1 MNRGKRIDR
10 IYIKVIQLLIER
22 PEPLS
27 TKEILEALA
36 RDGILKRSEGDKKS
50 LIRALNRLE
59 ELGLIVSEG
68 GRGRGG
74 KRWELTPQAEEMFSQ
89 INDEDGIG
97 LLVLLALL
105 PDEYRELPIF
115 NSVERIALSISK
127 RLGEKRV
134 KDLKE
139 RFFYQKPYTMRFA
152 PISDSKL
159 AEIVKAIIEE
169 RPVEVIRKD
178 LPIDQLFKESP
189 PGTSNLRKIYP
200 ISLFYYDGNFYV
212 GAIRRHGN
220 GWRYRTYL
228 LGSLSLYG
236 VPYESFPRDREFVK
250 LVEKKRK
257 TGMDFPEPKPFL
269 FKVVLSEIGGR
280 ELKIE
285 GALAFTTQIEAKK
298 RSDGTFEVLL
308 VGYAEPRFCNEFLQK
323 DFIEIISLTEKEFER
338 IDHELIKEMFKRRGV
353 NLPLPPRSFKQNT
366 ENFKKFLKYL
376 RALTS
381 KKDNAVELALKNL
394 N

>member
-27 TKEILEALA
+27 TKAILEALA
-36 RDGILKRSEGDKKS
+36 REGILSRSEGDKKS

-68 GRGRGG
+68 GRGRSG
-74 KRWELTPQAEEMFSQ
+74 KRWELTPEAEEMFSQ

-115 NSVERIALSISK
+115 SSVERIALSISK

-139 RFFYQKPYTMRFA
+139 KFFYQKPYTMRFA

-159 AEIVKAIIEE
+159 TEIVKAIIEE

-178 LPIDQLFKESP
+178 LPIDRPFRESP
-189 PGTSNLRKIYP
+189 PGMSNLRTIYP

-236 VPYESFPRDREFVK
+236 ASYESFPRDREFIK
-250 LVEKKRK
+250 LVEEKRK

-280 ELKIE
+280 ELKIG
-285 GALAFTTQIEAKK
+285 GALAFTTQIEAKR
-298 RSDGTFEVLL
+298 RSDGNFEVLL
-308 VGYAEPRFCNEFLQK
+308 VGYTEPRFCNEFLQK
-323 DFIEIISLTEKEFER
+323 DFIEIIPPTEEEFER
-338 IDHELIKEMFKRRGV
+338 LDRELLKEIFKRRGV
-353 NLPLPPRSFKQNT
+353 NLPLPPRSFKQNVK
-366 ENFKKFLKYL
+366 NLKKFLKYL
-376 RALTS
+376 EELLER
-381 KKDNAVELALKNL
+381 KEKAVKSAFERNK
-394 N
+394 

>member
-1 MNRGKRIDR
+1 
-10 IYIKVIQLLIER
+10 
-22 PEPLS
+22 
-27 TKEILEALA
+27 
-36 RDGILKRSEGDKKS
+36 
-50 LIRALNRLE
+50 
-59 ELGLIVSEG
+59 
-68 GRGRGG
+68 
-74 KRWELTPQAEEMFSQ
+74 MFSQ

-115 NSVERIALSISK
+115 SSVERIALSISK

-178 LPIDQLFKESP
+178 LPIDWPFRESP
-189 PGTSNLRKIYP
+189 PGMSNLRKIYP

-228 LGSLSLYG
+228 LGSLRLYG
-236 VPYESFPRDREFVK
+236 VLYESFPHDREFVK
-250 LVEKKRK
+250 LVEEKRK

-285 GALAFTTQIEAKK
+285 GALAFTTQIEAKR

-323 DFIEIISLTEKEFER
+323 DFIEIIPPTEEEFER
-338 IDHELIKEMFKRRGV
+338 IDREFLKEIFRRRGV
-353 NLPLPPRSFKQNT
+353 NLPLPPRSFKQNAK
-366 ENFKKFLKYL
+366 NFKTFLRYL
-376 RALTS
+376 QDLIN
-381 KKDNAVELALKNL
+381 KKNNAVKSALKG
-394 N
+394 